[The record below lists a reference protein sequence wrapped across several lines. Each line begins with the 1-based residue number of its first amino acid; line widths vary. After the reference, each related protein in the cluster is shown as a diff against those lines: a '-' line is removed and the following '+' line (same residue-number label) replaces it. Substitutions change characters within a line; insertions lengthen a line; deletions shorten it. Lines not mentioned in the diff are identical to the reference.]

1 MSTFT
6 PNRRRR
12 SRRAERADDAFR
24 PENGA
29 GVQEEQEESWAPT
42 AEAPASSEENLSA
55 AEPDWSAYY
64 RRPADTAEETE
75 TGEPEYAYAPPV
87 RLPFSG
93 YGKYQNEQEPQ
104 PLPAEEP
111 EGEEEADPFRPSA
124 TVYHPRL
131 VSWNELD
138 SEPEPEERR
147 GYQVLSLIH
156 I

>member
-12 SRRAERADDAFR
+12 SRRAERADDVFR

-93 YGKYQNEQEPQ
+93 YGKYQNEQEP
-104 PLPAEEP
+104 
-111 EGEEEADPFRPSA
+111 
-124 TVYHPRL
+124 
-131 VSWNELD
+131 
-138 SEPEPEERR
+138 
-147 GYQVLSLIH
+147 
-156 I
+156 